1 MFSSVKRYTII
12 LPFGRYDFQLQI
24 VHIFRMY
31 IFETVIMPELPE
43 LQAISKQLTTLLA
56 GRPITKVSVYNY
68 IVIHGLTVEDF
79 SKGALDEKILRFD
92 ADGKFL
98 IMTLDKHDFVIN
110 PMLTGRFR
118 VFMRYKSPTK
128 IDMISFHT
136 DGPTLWYS
144 DTKKMG
150 RVYLVS
156 RGDYSAVAGFSDRG
170 VSAMDPKLTLEKF
183 VLSLKQ
189 FNGQI
194 KNVLRNQRFLK
205 GIGNAY
211 ADEILLYA
219 GILPFR
225 KRSSLSPQEV
235 ELLYTSIRKVL
246 TRIEEILE
254 ERPLDDISSEKRDF
268 LMIHNKGGG
277 ICPLCGGRV
286 SEVRANR
293 FKTSYCQTCQK

>member
-1 MFSSVKRYTII
+1 M
-12 LPFGRYDFQLQI
+12 PFGHYDLRMHT
-24 VHIFRMY
+24 VHIFIMY
-31 IFETVIMPELPE
+31 IYWRVNMPELPE
-43 LQAISKQLTTLLA
+43 LLIISKRLTTLLA
-56 GRPITKVSVYNY
+56 GHPITKVSVYNH
-68 IVIHGLTVEDF
+68 IVIHGSTVDDF
-79 SKGALDEKILRFD
+79 SKGALKEKIQRFE

-98 IMTLDKHDFVIN
+98 IMVLDNHDFVIN
-110 PMLTGRFR
+110 PMLTGRFK
-118 VFMRYKSPTK
+118 VYTRYKNPTK
-128 IDMISFHT
+128 IDMVSIHT

-144 DTKKMG
+144 DTKKMS
-150 RVYLVS
+150 RVYLVPS
-156 RGDYSAVAGFSDRG
+156 GDYSSVAGFNNRG
-170 VSAMDPKLTLEKF
+170 PSAMEPTLSLESF
-183 VLSLKQ
+183 TLRLKQ

-194 KNVLRNQRFLK
+194 KNILHNQRFVK

-235 ELLYTSIRKVL
+235 EILYTSMRKVL
-246 TRIEEILE
+246 TRIEDILA
-254 ERPLDDISSEKRDF
+254 ERSLDDIAIEKRDF

-286 SEVRANR
+286 SEVQANR